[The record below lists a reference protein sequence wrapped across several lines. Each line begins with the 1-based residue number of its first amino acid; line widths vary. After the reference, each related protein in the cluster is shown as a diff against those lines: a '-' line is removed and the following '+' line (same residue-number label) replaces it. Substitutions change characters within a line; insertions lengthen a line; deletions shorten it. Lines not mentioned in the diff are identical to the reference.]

1 MAHPLR
7 MQILMLLDERVAS
20 PNELAKELQ
29 EPLGNVSYHV
39 RTLADFGLVKLV
51 RKRPRRGAIEHFYRA
66 VTRPTITDDSWSRL
80 PKLVKRQAVGTVLEE
95 VAEDITDSATEGAF
109 DQPDMHLSRTPLVLD
124 EQGWQELAQ
133 AVAQLVKGTV
143 EIEER
148 SKKRL
153 QEDRDLPQR
162 AGTLV
167 AMLFD
172 RIDDGPERRLYA
184 VDGDGASAS

>member
-7 MQILMLLDERVAS
+7 MQILMLLDQRVAS
-20 PNELAKELQ
+20 PNEIAKELS

-66 VTRPTITDDSWSRL
+66 VTRPTITDESWSRL
-80 PKLVKRQAVGTVLEE
+80 PKVVKRQAVSAVLDEL
-95 VAEDITDSATEGAF
+95 ARDMTDSAGEGAF
-109 DQPDMHLSRTPLVLD
+109 DKPDMHLSRTPLVLD
-124 EQGWQELAQ
+124 ERGWQELSDALE
-133 AVAQLVKGTV
+133 QLMRTGV
-143 EIEER
+143 EIEQRCKER
-148 SKKRL
+148 LSK
-153 QEDRDLPQR
+153 DHDLPQR

-172 RIDDGPERRLYA
+172 RVDETPERRLYA
-184 VDGDGASAS
+184 VDADGDGS